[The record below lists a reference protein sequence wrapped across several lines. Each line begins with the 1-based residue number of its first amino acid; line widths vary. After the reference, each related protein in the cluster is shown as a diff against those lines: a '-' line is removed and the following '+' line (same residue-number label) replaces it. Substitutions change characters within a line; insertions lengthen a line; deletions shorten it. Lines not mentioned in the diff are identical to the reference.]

1 MSLLRKHY
9 AYLEEILK
17 RRSTYYC
24 GIIQLLPWELSLLA
38 EIGSVKLMSLTAPYE
53 TQLYSSAC
61 FCSFYL
67 SKQTFEISDAQRV
80 FRRAQ
85 MTTVSLILLI
95 TIIKIQNTFKIL
107 SIKLLNTQ
115 STPSS
120 PFLVDW
126 VIRNQAF
133 ILCHWEPNST
143 PACQSA
149 LQVVGFLEMI
159 ASAILVFQ
167 KIKRLKIDE
176 FYFPPSGVLLTVN
189 KALTPEV
196 LMNENQ
202 PQRWYIQSMKPTKF
216 HLKIS
221 IVNSSTKICFVVLV
235 SAGLW

>member
-1 MSLLRKHY
+1 
-9 AYLEEILK
+9 
-17 RRSTYYC
+17 
-24 GIIQLLPWELSLLA
+24 
-38 EIGSVKLMSLTAPYE
+38 MSLTAPYE
-53 TQLYSSAC
+53 TQLYSSAR

-133 ILCHWEPNST
+133 ILCHWEPNNT

-159 ASAILVFQ
+159 ASVILVF
-167 KIKRLKIDE
+167 KRSRDSK
-176 FYFPPSGVLLTVN
+176 
-189 KALTPEV
+189 
-196 LMNENQ
+196 LMNFIFL
-202 PQRWYIQSMKPTKF
+202 PVGYFSLWTK
-216 HLKIS
+216 L
-221 IVNSSTKICFVVLV
+221 
-235 SAGLW
+235 